1 MTQTRTSP
9 VTIKLLN
16 SDEQILNLWP
26 IDSGY
31 RIAIKNLKGEVYIV
45 SVCLDENQMP
55 RLESE
60 PEILITHKDR
70 ATLPEITTE
79 IQNPEGKI
87 KITTF

>member
-1 MTQTRTSP
+1 MFC
-9 VTIKLLN
+9 LL
-16 SDEQILNLWP
+16 S
-26 IDSGY
+26 
-31 RIAIKNLKGEVYIV
+31 V
-45 SVCLDENQMP
+45 SLDENQMP

-60 PEILITHKDR
+60 PEVLITHKDR